1 MLPDQ
6 TLIAF
11 EGVLAGFEALI
22 LHAEN
27 LADLH
32 GQSNSNEEVVSRID
46 RIRALA
52 CQGVALAR
60 RHLGAT
66 LH

>member
-1 MLPDQ
+1 VLPDQ
-6 TLIAF
+6 TLMAI

-32 GQSNSNEEVVSRID
+32 GQAQSNEDVVSRID
-46 RIRALA
+46 RIKALA
-52 CQGVALAR
+52 CQGLALAR
-60 RHLGAT
+60 RHMDVT